1 MDNGNSSIEIINYK
15 MSNKIIYRI
24 IQIVAVLSAL
34 MYVQSFNG
42 FVFGKEINFIQYI
55 PQTNLELWTVRNL
68 GIRLLA
74 IAVGF
79 FIALLLRNKTILAV
93 MFTVRLTADIGDLIN
108 SATTP
113 NLAPM
118 VWQILTVFVVIEFLC
133 LMGLIYLIK
142 KEKKDDK

>member
-79 FIALLLRNKTILAV
+79 
-93 MFTVRLTADIGDLIN
+93 
-108 SATTP
+108 S
-113 NLAPM
+113 
-118 VWQILTVFVVIEFLC
+118 
-133 LMGLIYLIK
+133 
-142 KEKKDDK
+142 

>member
-133 LMGLIYLIK
+133 LMGLIHLIK